1 MESNVNNF
9 ILLKLDKEKS
19 SLDQRL
25 ADLEKQL
32 LVDNL
37 TTQNEIEGLLIRQE
51 NLEKTF
57 NYINQIQQIQ
67 DVTDNNNRILELKKE
82 EKHKLA
88 KYNTYKKGRLEGL
101 IIDHKAGASR
111 YKGTTMHDSYLES
124 VNYYQSQ
131 LSSLL
136 SSLES

>member
-1 MESNVNNF
+1 MDNDVNN
-9 ILLKLDKEKS
+9 ILLLKLARDKA
-19 SLDQRL
+19 SLNQRL

-67 DVTDNNNRILELKKE
+67 DVTDNRILELKKE

>member
-1 MESNVNNF
+1 MDNDVNN
-9 ILLKLDKEKS
+9 ILLLKLARDKA
-19 SLDQRL
+19 SLNQRL
-25 ADLEKQL
+25 ADLVKQL

-67 DVTDNNNRILELKKE
+67 DVTDNRILEVKKE